1 MRRKRQSGLTLVELI
16 VAFTIMMVLTSMA
29 VPLARYKVQRDKE
42 RDLERDLGQM
52 RNAIY
57 KFKDD
62 MDAQKIGP
70 AKLDSDNYPESLQQ
84 LVEGIK
90 ATGSVDKKIK
100 YLRRIP
106 KDPMT
111 NSYEWGLRSTR
122 DDPTSQSW
130 GGQNVFDVYT
140 KSMDKARDG
149 TPYGQW

>member
-1 MRRKRQSGLTLVELI
+1 MTLVELI
-16 VAFTIMMVLTSMA
+16 VAFTILMLLSTMA

-42 RDLERDLGQM
+42 RDLQHALDDIRKGID
-52 RNAIY
+52 

-62 MDAQKIGP
+62 MDAGKIGP
-70 AKLDSDNYPESLQQ
+70 AKIDSDNYPETLQQ

-111 NSYEWGLRSTR
+111 NTKDWGLRSTR
-122 DDPTSQSW
+122 DDPKAQAW

-140 KSMDKARDG
+140 KSMDKAKDG
-149 TPYGQW
+149 TPYSEW

>member
-1 MRRKRQSGLTLVELI
+1 MRRTRQRGMTLVELI
-16 VAFTIMMVLTSMA
+16 VAFTILMLLSTMA

-42 RDLERDLGQM
+42 RDLQHALDDIRKGID
-52 RNAIY
+52 

-62 MDAQKIGP
+62 MDAGKIGP
-70 AKLDSDNYPESLQQ
+70 AKIDSDNYPETLQQ

-111 NSYEWGLRSTR
+111 NTKDWGLRSTR
-122 DDPTSQSW
+122 DDPKAQAW
-130 GGQNVFDVYT
+130 GGQNVFDIYT
-140 KSMDKARDG
+140 KSMDKAKDG
-149 TPYGQW
+149 TPYSEW